1 MATSQDDTEEKLL
14 IRVEGSMADIAPK
27 AWDACANPSTRPYN
41 PFLSHAFLNAL
52 ETSESVSGRAGWLPR
67 HLVLEEDGKVTGC
80 MACYV
85 KSHSQGEYVF
95 DYGWADAYERAGGRY
110 YPKLQVSVPFTPA
123 TGRRLLVEDGPEQDA
138 RETALMSGAVEL
150 CRKAGA
156 SSVHWTFLT
165 KGEYERLGTLGL
177 LQRMDQQFH
186 WLNDGYGSFDDFLA
200 ALSSRKR
207 KNVKKERA
215 GALCNG
221 IEVEWVTGNDL
232 TEAHW
237 DAFYTFYMDTG
248 SRKWGRPYLTRS
260 FFSHVSDAMADDIL
274 LVIARRGGRI
284 IAGALNFIGGDALYG
299 RNWGCVEDHRFL
311 HFELCYYQAIEF
323 AIERGLKRVEAGA
336 QGPHKLARGYV
347 PVTTYSAHYI
357 ADPGLDQAVRE
368 YLIRERQYVEEE
380 QQHLARHVPFKKN
393 SDP

>member
-14 IRVEGSMADIAPK
+14 IRVEGAMEGIASG

-52 ETSESVSGRAGWLPR
+52 ETSGSVSGETGWLPR
-67 HLVLEEDGKVTGC
+67 HLVLEEEGKVTGC

-85 KSHSQGEYVF
+85 KSHSQGEYIF

-110 YPKLQVSVPFTPA
+110 YPKLQISVPFTPA
-123 TGRRLLVEDGPEQDA
+123 TGRRLLVEDGPDQEH
-138 RETALMSGAVEL
+138 RERALMSGAIEL

-156 SSVHWTFLT
+156 SSVHWTFIT
-165 KGEYERLGTLGL
+165 EGEYDRLGELGL
-177 LQRMDQQFH
+177 LQRKDQQFH
-186 WLNDGYGSFDDFLA
+186 WLNDGYETFDDFLG

-215 GALCNG
+215 RALCND
-221 IEVEWVTGNDL
+221 ITVEWVTGSDL

-237 DAFYTFYMDTG
+237 DAFFDFYMDTG
-248 SRKWGRPYLTRS
+248 ARKWGRPYLTRA
-260 FFSHVSDAMADDIL
+260 FFSHVSAAMADDIL
-274 LVIARRGGRI
+274 LVMARRDGQI
-284 IAGALNFIGGDALYG
+284 IAGALNFIGGDTLYG

-311 HFELCYYQAIEF
+311 HFELCYYQAIDF

-347 PVTTYSAHYI
+347 PVTTYSAHFI

-368 YLIRERQYVEEE
+368 YLTRERQYVEEE
-380 QQHLARHVPFKKN
+380 QVHLARHVPFKKT
-393 SDP
+393 SDT

>member
-14 IRVEGSMADIAPK
+14 IRVEGAMEGIAPE

-52 ETSESVSGRAGWLPR
+52 ETSGSVSGETGWLPR
-67 HLVLEEDGKVTGC
+67 HLVLEEEGKVTGC

-85 KSHSQGEYVF
+85 KSHSQGEYIF

-110 YPKLQVSVPFTPA
+110 YPKLQISVPFTPA
-123 TGRRLLVEDGPEQDA
+123 TGRRLLVEDGPESER
-138 RETALMSGAVEL
+138 RERALMSGAIEL

-156 SSVHWTFLT
+156 SSVHWTFVT
-165 KGEYERLGTLGL
+165 EGEYERLGELGL
-177 LQRMDQQFH
+177 LQRKDQQFH
-186 WLNDGYGSFDDFLA
+186 WLNDDYGTFDDFLG

-215 GALCNG
+215 GALRNG
-221 IEVEWVTGNDL
+221 IEVEWVTGSDL

-237 DAFYTFYMDTG
+237 DAFFDFYMDTG
-248 SRKWGRPYLTRS
+248 ARKWGRPYLTRT
-260 FFSHVSDAMADDIL
+260 FFSHVSEAMADDIL
-274 LVIARRGGRI
+274 LVLAKREGQI
-284 IAGALNFIGGDALYG
+284 IAGALNFIGGDTLYG
-299 RNWGCVEDHRFL
+299 RNWGCIEDHRFL
-311 HFELCYYQAIEF
+311 HFELCYYQAIDF

-347 PVTTYSAHYI
+347 PVTTHSAHFI

-368 YLIRERQYVEEE
+368 YLTRERQYVEEE
-380 QQHLARHVPFKKN
+380 QVHLARHVPFKKT
-393 SDP
+393 SET

>member
-14 IRVEGSMADIAPK
+14 IRVEGAMADIAPD

-52 ETSESVSGRAGWLPR
+52 ETSGSVSGETGWLPR

-85 KSHSQGEYVF
+85 KSHSQGEYIF

-110 YPKLQVSVPFTPA
+110 YPKLQISVPFTPA
-123 TGRRLLVEDGPEQDA
+123 TGHRLLVEDGPDQA
-138 RETALMSGAVEL
+138 YREKALMSGAIEL

-156 SSVHWTFLT
+156 SSVHWTFVT
-165 KGEYERLGTLGL
+165 EGEYQRLGELGL

-186 WLNDGYGSFDDFLA
+186 WLNNDYESFDDFLA

-207 KNVKKERA
+207 KNVKKERQ
-215 GALCNG
+215 GALRNDIQ
-221 IEVEWVTGNDL
+221 IEWITGDDL
-232 TEAHW
+232 SEEHW
-237 DAFYTFYMDTG
+237 DAFFDFYMDTG
-248 SRKWGRPYLTRS
+248 ARKWGRPYLTRA
-260 FFSHVSDAMADDIL
+260 FFSHVSEAMADKIL
-274 LVIARRGGRI
+274 LVLARRDGAI
-284 IAGALNFIGGDALYG
+284 IAGALNFIGGDTLYG
-299 RNWGCVEDHRFL
+299 RNWGCIEDHRFL

-323 AIERGLKRVEAGA
+323 AIKHGLKRVEAGA

-347 PVTTYSAHYI
+347 PVKTYSSHFI

-368 YLIRERQYVEEE
+368 YLTRERQYVEEE
-380 QQHLARHVPFKKN
+380 QEHLARHAPFKKT
-393 SDP
+393 SDT